1 MTFLWLVLSVIGIV
15 SIIVVGLFSFVV
27 FIETLVNP
35 SEIDNDFWK
44 E

>member
-1 MTFLWLVLSVIGIV
+1 MTFLWLVLSVIAIV

-27 FIETLVNP
+27 FIETIVNP